1 MANPSLCSLI
11 RTTKILHS
19 QHFTP
24 SNFGFPDLLP
34 ENSIM
39 RPFTYVRLAV
49 FLLLPLLF
57 SCRQPPATNNA
68 TGAAKP
74 EQRTIGTR
82 GGKLVY
88 RVSSPPRTFNY
99 LLANDESS
107 LVMAFFLLN
116 SRLVEFDHSTQTY
129 QPGLAETWTTGADG
143 RSVDIRLRD
152 GLKFSN
158 GEPLTSSDV
167 AFTLEAAYDERTKAE
182 VFRDALL
189 INGKP
194 ISVKV
199 IDDRNLQFVFPE
211 KIAARDNYLYN
222 IAVLSRSALEADQKA
237 GRLSEAWK
245 ITAPAASVVSTGPFV
260 VASAAAAERI
270 VLKRNPY
277 YWKRDAQGTQL
288 PYLDELTVEVMPDQN
303 QARVGLDQATLDIVD
318 RIRPTDYASLL
329 NGGGAVKAFDLGPGL
344 GVDYIWFN
352 LNPAKADGTPVN
364 PARLAWFSDARF
376 RRAVSMAV
384 DRESIARST
393 LRGLATPLYGF
404 VSPANRIWANPDL
417 PKIAYDLDQA
427 ASLLEGAGFKKRGE
441 GGAAELFD
449 AQGNRVEFSLLVPA
463 ENEPRKLM
471 AAVVQED
478 LAKLGIRMQV
488 VPVEFAAVTN
498 AWTRSYDY
506 DAILLG
512 LSVTDLEPS
521 TYANLL
527 LSSGEAHQWRPNQK
541 SPSTKWETK
550 IDELFAEQARE
561 FDPENRRAKFYEIQ
575 QIMADAS
582 PLIPIVSRHVVSAAN
597 SRVGNFS
604 PSPIFPYSM
613 WNSEELF
620 IKQ

>member
-1 MANPSLCSLI
+1 
-11 RTTKILHS
+11 
-19 QHFTP
+19 
-24 SNFGFPDLLP
+24 
-34 ENSIM
+34 M
-39 RPFTYVRLAV
+39 RPLTNVRLVV

-57 SCRQPPATNNA
+57 SCRQLPPSNTT

-74 EQRTIGTR
+74 EQRGIGTR

-88 RVSSPPRTFNY
+88 RVSSPPKTFNY
-99 LLANDESS
+99 LLANDEYSI
-107 LVMAFFLLN
+107 LTAFFLLN

-129 QPGLAETWTTGADG
+129 VPGLAETWTTGSDH

-152 GLKFSN
+152 GLKFSD
-158 GEPLTSSDV
+158 GQPLTSSDV
-167 AFTLEAAYDERTKAE
+167 AFTLEATYDERNNAD

-211 KIAARDNYLYN
+211 TIAAPDNYLFN
-222 IAVLSRSALEADQKA
+222 IGVLPRNVLEAEQKA

-245 ITAPAASVVSTGPFV
+245 ITAPPTSVVSSGPFV

-288 PYLDELTVEVMPDQN
+288 PYLDELTLEVIPDAN
-303 QARVGLDQATLDIVD
+303 QARVGLDQSKIDIVD

-329 NGGGAVKAFDLGPGL
+329 NTGGAVKAFDLGPGL

-352 LNPAKADGTPVN
+352 LNPAKPDGTPMN
-364 PARLAWFSDARF
+364 AAKLAWFSDARF

-393 LRGLATPLYGF
+393 LQGLATPLYGV

-417 PKIAYDLDQA
+417 PKIPYNPDQA
-427 ASLLEGAGFKKRGE
+427 ASLLKESGFTRRGT
-441 GGAAELFD
+441 ADAPELVD

-463 ENEPRKLM
+463 ESEPRKLM

-488 VPVEFAAVTN
+488 VPIEFAAVTN
-498 AWTRSYDY
+498 AWTKSHEY

-512 LSVTDLEPS
+512 LSLTDLEPA
-521 TYANLL
+521 TYASLM
-527 LSSGEAHQWRPNQK
+527 LSSGDAHQWRPNQK
-541 SPSTKWETK
+541 SPATEWEKK
-550 IDELFAEQARE
+550 IDELFVEQARE
-561 FDPENRRAKFYEIQ
+561 SDPGKRKSKFYEIQ
-575 QIMADAS
+575 RIMADAS
-582 PLIPIVSRHVVSAAN
+582 PVIPIVIRHVVSAAN

-604 PSPIFPYSM
+604 PSPMFPYSM
-613 WNSEELF
+613 WNAEELF

>member
-1 MANPSLCSLI
+1 
-11 RTTKILHS
+11 
-19 QHFTP
+19 
-24 SNFGFPDLLP
+24 
-34 ENSIM
+34 M

-49 FLLLPLLF
+49 FLLLPLLL
-57 SCRQPPATNNA
+57 SCRQPPALNTA
-68 TGAAKP
+68 TGTAKP
-74 EQRTIGTR
+74 EQRRIGTR

-88 RVSSPPRTFNY
+88 RVSSPPKTFNY
-99 LLANDESS
+99 LLANDEPSI
-107 LVMAFFLLN
+107 VVAFFLLN

-129 QPGLAETWTTGADG
+129 VPGLAEAWTTGPDR
-143 RSVDIRLRD
+143 RSVDIRLRE
-152 GLKFSN
+152 GLKFSD
-158 GEPLTSSDV
+158 GQPLTSSDA
-167 AFTLEAAYDERTKAE
+167 AFTLEAIYDEQNNAE

-211 KIAARDNYLYN
+211 TIATPDNYLYN
-222 IAVLSRSALEADQKA
+222 IAVLPRNALEVDEKA

-245 ITAPAASVVSTGPFV
+245 ITAPPTSVVTSGPFV

-288 PYLDELTVEVMPDQN
+288 PYLDELTLEVVPDAN
-303 QARVGLDQATLDIVD
+303 QARVGLDQATIDIVD

-329 NGGGAVKAFDLGPGL
+329 NAGGAVRAFDLGPSL
-344 GVDYIWFN
+344 GVDYLWFN
-352 LNPAKADGTPVN
+352 LNPSRPDGTRRN
-364 PARLAWFSDARF
+364 PAKLAWFSDARF
-376 RRAVSMAV
+376 RRAVSMAI
-384 DRESIARST
+384 DRDSIARST
-393 LRGLATPLYGF
+393 LRGLATPLYGV
-404 VSPANRIWANPDL
+404 VSPANRTWANPDL

-427 ASLLEGAGFKKRGE
+427 ASLLEEAGFTRR
-441 GGAAELFD
+441 GAADAPELVD

-463 ENEPRKLM
+463 ENEPRKLI
-471 AAVVQED
+471 AAVIQED

-488 VPVEFAAVTN
+488 VPIEFAAVTN
-498 AWTRSYDY
+498 AWTKSYEY

-512 LSVTDLEPS
+512 LSLTDLEPS

-541 SPSTKWETK
+541 SPSTEWETK

-561 FDPENRRAKFYEIQ
+561 SDPEKRKVKFHEIQ
-575 QIMADAS
+575 RIMADAS
-582 PLIPIVSRHVVSAAN
+582 PVITIVARHVVSAAN
-597 SRVGNFS
+597 ARVGNFS

-613 WNSEELF
+613 WNAEELF